1 MDGVVLR
8 YGTVYG
14 PATWYD
20 PNGGAIAEAVRD
32 GGMPLIGDGDGMLS
46 FTHVDDAAS
55 AAVAA
60 LEAPAGVYNVVDDEP
75 VRARDWL
82 PAFARALGAPAPPR
96 LPADGALERL
106 GWTAVHRMT
115 EQRGASN
122 AHARE
127 CLNGWAPEHPSLLAT
142 LA

>member
-1 MDGVVLR
+1 MH
-8 YGTVYG
+8 
-14 PATWYD
+14 
-20 PNGGAIAEAVRD
+20 
-32 GGMPLIGDGDGMLS
+32 S
-46 FTHVDDAAS
+46 FLYVDDSAT

-60 LEAPAGVYNVVDDEP
+60 LDAPPGKYNVVDDDP

-82 PAFARALGAPAPPR
+82 PLFARSLGAPQ
-96 LPADGALERL
+96 PASISVSDGLERA

-127 CLNGWAPEHPSLLAT
+127 CLGWAPEHPSWRAELAES
-142 LA
+142 LG